1 MYKNERE
8 HEILQLLSATGYMT
22 VSELSSRLYTSESS
36 IRRNLSSLQNQGL
49 VRRNYGG
56 VELLTKNSQIL
67 PFETRAY
74 RNIPQ
79 KQEIA
84 RKACQ
89 LIKDDD
95 VVFLDQSSTTFFLAN
110 ELMKRSHL
118 TIITNNIEILS
129 LLSETEMEII
139 SSGGRLSKE
148 NRCCLVGDDAIHCF
162 SQIRA
167 DHAFFSTKALAGDG
181 TLYDCNR
188 EEVFV
193 RNAMIANAANLVYL
207 CDTGKFDTFSS
218 YKQGSLKDV
227 NYLVTEKKPEDV
239 TLSGFSDLI
248 IL

>member
-1 MYKNERE
+1 MKNERE
-8 HEILQLLSATGYMT
+8 QEILQLLTINKYMT
-22 VSELSSRLYTSESS
+22 VTELSERLFTSESS
-36 IRRNLSSLQNQGL
+36 IRRHLTSLQNQGL
-49 VRRNYGG
+49 VKRNYGG

-67 PFETRAY
+67 PFATRAY
-74 RNIPQ
+74 RDIPQ

-95 VVFLDQSSTTFFLAN
+95 VVFLDQSSTTFFLAY

-129 LLSETEMEII
+129 LLSATELEVI
-139 SSGGRLSKE
+139 STGGHLSKE
-148 NRCCLVGDDAIHCF
+148 NRSCLVGDDAIQCF

-167 DHAFFSTKALAGDG
+167 DHAFFATKSLGPDG
-181 TLYDCNR
+181 ILYDCNR

-193 RNAMIANAANLVYL
+193 RNTMLANAANKVYL
-207 CDTGKFDTFSS
+207 CDTGKFGTYSS
-218 YKQGSLKDV
+218 YKQGSLRDM
-227 NYLVTEKKPEDV
+227 NYIVTEKKPQDV
-239 TLSGFSDLI
+239 TLEGFPHLT